1 MPIISD
7 ELIDRTL
14 QEYGVSANSDIRSGI
29 QKYISLLRRWN
40 ERISL
45 TAISDPLQILRFH
58 FGESM
63 FAASAVPIRDGRL
76 ADVGSGAGFP
86 GIPLKLLI
94 PTLDLVLIESNT
106 KKASFLFEC
115 IRELSLVGA
124 EVVRSRFEDLDERA
138 LDFNFITARALG
150 GYERL
155 TEWAQES
162 LAPSG
167 ALVLWLGQDDAIKLQ
182 NKSSI
187 EWRPPILI
195 PNSDRRTILVGA
207 HK

>member
-138 LDFNFITARALG
+138 LDFNFVTARALG

-167 ALVLWLGQDDAIKLQ
+167 ALVLWLGQDDAVKLQ

>member
-14 QEYGVSANSDIRSGI
+14 QEYGVSANPQIRSGI

-40 ERISL
+40 ERTSL
-45 TAISDPLQILRFH
+45 TTITDPLQILRFH

-86 GIPLKLLI
+86 GIPLKILI
-94 PTLDLVLIESNT
+94 PTLDLVFIESNT
-106 KKASFLFEC
+106 KKATFLSEC
-115 IRELSLVGA
+115 IRELSLVRA
-124 EVVRSRFEDLDERA
+124 EVFRSRFEDLDERA
-138 LDFNFITARALG
+138 RDFDFITARALG
-150 GYERL
+150 GYEGL
-155 TEWAQES
+155 IEWAQES
-162 LAPSG
+162 LASGG
-167 ALVLWLGQDDAIKLQ
+167 ALVLWLGQDDAVKLQ
-182 NKSSI
+182 DESSI

-195 PNSDRRTILVGA
+195 PNSDRRSILVGA
-207 HK
+207 RK

>member
-1 MPIISD
+1 MPIIPD
-7 ELIDRTL
+7 QLIDSTL

-45 TAISDPLQILRFH
+45 TTITDPRQILRFH

-63 FAASAVPIRDGRL
+63 FAASAVPIRNGRL

-86 GIPLKLLI
+86 GIPLKILI

-106 KKASFLFEC
+106 KKASFLSEC

-124 EVVRSRFEDLDERA
+124 EVFRSRFEDLDERA
-138 LDFNFITARALG
+138 LDFGFITARALG
-150 GYERL
+150 DYEGL
-155 TEWAQES
+155 VEWAQES
-162 LAPSG
+162 LASGG
-167 ALVLWLGQDDAIKLQ
+167 ALVLWLGQDDALRLQ
-182 NKSSI
+182 NESSI
-187 EWRPPILI
+187 EWRPPIII
-195 PNSDRRTILVGA
+195 PNSDRRAILVGV

>member
-167 ALVLWLGQDDAIKLQ
+167 ALVLWLGQDDAVKLQ